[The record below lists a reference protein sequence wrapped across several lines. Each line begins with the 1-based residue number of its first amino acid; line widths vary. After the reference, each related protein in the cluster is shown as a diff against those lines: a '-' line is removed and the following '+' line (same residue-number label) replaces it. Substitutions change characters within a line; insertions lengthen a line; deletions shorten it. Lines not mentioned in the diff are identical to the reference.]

1 PQGPPL
7 HPPKVP
13 RVSLE
18 RLELGLALDPAL
30 PPPAFRVLPGPSAGQ
45 FSVIV
50 IEQGGIPRGTAQGE
64 GPQGNI
70 PIKEEPQELA
80 IGDSGDTKPA
90 VLLPPLPAGDV
101 PRVGVPG
108 QAWSCRV
115 CGRAGAVVMCDRC
128 QRCFHLHCH
137 LPALLDVPSPDWT
150 CLLCQELPPPS
161 EAPPSQGSPPQLSP
175 LDQQRCELVLLELL
189 CHEPCRALQRPRGPT
204 EGGPALD
211 LTLMRAKLQEKLS
224 PPYR

>member
-1 PQGPPL
+1 
-7 HPPKVP
+7 KVP

-50 IEQGGIPRGTAQGE
+50 IEQGGTPQGTAQGS
-64 GPQGNI
+64 PVPPRCLLCSSSVTSTLPVSASDTCPSPVFPC
-70 PIKEEPQELA
+70 PIAPSPYPAPPHVPSPVFPSMSPRPLL
-80 IGDSGDTKPA
+80 ISSGSPF
-90 VLLPPLPAGDV
+90 L
-101 PRVGVPG
+101 
-108 QAWSCRV
+108 
-115 CGRAGAVVMCDRC
+115 
-128 QRCFHLHCH
+128 
-137 LPALLDVPSPDWT
+137 SPDWT

-161 EAPPSQGSPPQLSP
+161 EVPPGQGSPPQLSP

-189 CHEPCRALQRPRGPT
+189 CHEPCRALQRPHGPV

-224 PPYR
+224 PPY